1 MPTVLNDGEA
11 TMPTTGATQLLPE
24 HRDRVKQA
32 FQDLE
37 NRAGFERWQHLD
49 DYYELFRTQLGPQA
63 LAGLDGVALLER
75 MHKREGQNCLMYWL
89 EFKNDDDF
97 PGLFFGSI
105 GGGSATKF
113 GIYQKAATGKWM
125 GGASVHGGEEIS
137 QSDAVEYART
147 QRDQLVDGCARL
159 EALGT
164 DASDDDYL
172 ELQHYFDEHLSVVS
186 NWSWAHKYFHLL
198 FPDKLDDFHN
208 ANFQRFYL
216 AKLLQHPPEDDGRLV
231 CGGRYVRLARSFGR
245 PMALL
250 SRALQ
255 EAFGAPHEY
264 WRIDASKLPVA
275 RAADEMRSAQV
286 AALSWAE
293 TGDISDLPY
302 TKAGKATLLER
313 VDANVD
319 LHGAKPKNVTQDVF
333 SLALKVAEG
342 DLVIVT
348 EGSTG
353 KAIGQVTGPYEYA
366 AESPLAH
373 RRPVEWLD
381 LGEHPFPDEK
391 GWPRALSQYDLAN
404 NKIVVEERLLH
415 PKLDRTKPSS
425 VRLRGREGHVQSILD
440 RKGQVILYGP
450 PGTGKTYWAQRAAD
464 ALLAQHFFAKG
475 SADLSD
481 DEREVVK
488 RHIRLCTFHPAY
500 GYEDFLE
507 GYRPEERDGRLAFRL
522 RDGIFKALCEEA
534 AAHADERFVLIIDEI
549 NRGDVPRIFGE
560 LLTVLEKDKRGR
572 EVLLPLSG
580 ARFTVPPN
588 VAVIGTMNT
597 ADRSI
602 ALLDTA
608 LRRRFG
614 FIELMPDAGILEA
627 VAVDGI
633 PLGPWLEAL
642 NAKIVAAMG
651 PDGRNLQVG
660 HAYLLE
666 SGHPVTTLPA
676 LARVVRDD
684 IVPLLQEYCYED
696 YRMLEQILGKA
707 IVDAAL
713 QQVHVE
719 LFQEDNREALK
730 LALLAIAPDITASPQ
745 AVAAEA
751 EVPAEVGPEDVVDGD
766 HVSAQS
772 EAESAT

>member
-1 MPTVLNDGEA
+1 MSTADV
-11 TMPTTGATQLLPE
+11 TQLLPE
-24 HRDRVKQA
+24 HRDRVEKA
-32 FQDLE
+32 FVAFE
-37 NRAGFERWQHLD
+37 NRAGFDRWQNLD
-49 DYYELFRTQLGPQA
+49 SYYALFRTQFGPEV

-137 QSDAVEYART
+137 LEDAVDYARA
-147 QRDQLVDGCARL
+147 QRDQLVDGCKRL

-164 DASDDDYL
+164 NASDDDYL
-172 ELQHYFDEHLSVVS
+172 ALQHYFDEHLALAA
-186 NWSWAHKYFHLL
+186 NWSWAHKYFHLV
-198 FPDKLDDFHN
+198 FPDRLDDFHN
-208 ANFQRFYL
+208 ADFQRFYL
-216 AKLLQHPPEDDGRLV
+216 VKLLQRPPEDDGRFV
-231 CGGRYVRLARSFGR
+231 CGGRYTRLAKKFGR
-245 PMALL
+245 PVSLL

-255 EAFGAPHEY
+255 EAFGAPHSY
-264 WRIDASKLPVA
+264 RRIDASKVPVA
-275 RAADEMRSAQV
+275 RAIDEMRSAQV
-286 AALSWAE
+286 VALGWAE

-302 TKAGKATLLER
+302 TQAGKATLRER
-313 VDANVD
+313 VDATVD
-319 LHGAKPKNVTQDVF
+319 LHGAKAQNVTQDVF
-333 SLALKVAEG
+333 NLALKVAEG

-348 EGSTG
+348 EGDTG
-353 KAIGQVTGPYEYA
+353 KAIGRVTGPYEYA
-366 AESPLAH
+366 ADSPLAH

-381 LGEHPFPDEK
+381 FGESTFPDEK
-391 GWPRALSQYDLAN
+391 GWARALTWYDLAD
-404 NKIVVEERLLH
+404 NKIAVEERLMHAEPPTGTPL
-415 PKLDRTKPSS
+415 SS
-425 VRLRGREGHVQSILD
+425 RLRGREGHVQSILD

-450 PGTGKTYWAQRAAD
+450 PGTGKTYWAQRAAE
-464 ALLAQHFFAKG
+464 ALLAQHFFAK
-475 SADLSD
+475 SSDALSD
-481 DEREVVK
+481 DERVVVE

-534 AAHADERFVLIIDEI
+534 AGHGEERFVLIIDEI

-580 ARFTVPPN
+580 APFTVPPN

-614 FIELMPDAGILEA
+614 FIELMPDAEVLGG
-627 VAVDGI
+627 VAIDGI
-633 PLGPWLEAL
+633 PLGPWLDAL

-651 PDGRNLQVG
+651 PDGRNLQIG

-676 LARVVRDD
+676 LSRIVRDD

-696 YRMLEQILGKA
+696 YRMLEQILGTA

-730 LALLAIAPDITASPQ
+730 LALLAIAPDITASSQ

-751 EVPAEVGPEDVVDGD
+751 EVPAEGGPDELDDAEP
-766 HVSAQS
+766 AQS